1 MSDKYYKV
9 YQDFTPVVLTKK
21 KTSTSLS
28 SQKSKSNIHIHNP
41 IDDDEIKPIVYY
53 PIDKINIIKQARE
66 AAGLTQKE
74 LSKKISSVISPD
86 FISKI
91 EGGKLQYDNQTYKK
105 ILRVLN
111 INDKN

>member
-1 MSDKYYKV
+1 MGDKYYKE

-21 KTSTSLS
+21 KPSSSLS
-28 SQKSKSNIHIHNP
+28 SQKSKSNIHINNP
-41 IDDDEIKPIVYY
+41 VDNDDITPIIYY
-53 PIDKINIIKQARE
+53 SIEKINIIKQARE

-74 LSKKISSVISPD
+74 LSKKISSVISSD

-91 EGGKLQYDNQTYKK
+91 EGGKTPYDNQTYKK

-111 INDKN
+111 VKT